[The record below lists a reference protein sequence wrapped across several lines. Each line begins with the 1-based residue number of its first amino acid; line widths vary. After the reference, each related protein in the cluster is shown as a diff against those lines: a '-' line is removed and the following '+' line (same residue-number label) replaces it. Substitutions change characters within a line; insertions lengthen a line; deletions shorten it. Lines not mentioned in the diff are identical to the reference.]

1 MLGKGRVGGFIVGR
15 NFDPTRGIGSAS
27 GTHWE
32 DDIAVV
38 TTHRHFKGQFF
49 TVVERIHIDEDRR
62 VLIYKHEVT
71 GNSKTD
77 EREIEFDL
85 MP

>member
-1 MLGKGRVGGFIVGR
+1 LGQGTIGGFFVGR

-27 GTHWE
+27 GTQWE
-32 DDIAVV
+32 GDTAVV

-62 VLIYKHEVT
+62 VLIYKHQVT
-71 GNSKTD
+71 GNNKSD
-77 EREIEFDL
+77 ERETEFDL
-85 MP
+85 MA